1 MKGTLVAIG
10 IIIALCPLV
19 VAHPNAP
26 VLILSVHRSAND
38 RGAAQ

>member
-26 VLILSVHRSAND
+26 VPDFIGTSI
-38 RGAAQ
+38 GK